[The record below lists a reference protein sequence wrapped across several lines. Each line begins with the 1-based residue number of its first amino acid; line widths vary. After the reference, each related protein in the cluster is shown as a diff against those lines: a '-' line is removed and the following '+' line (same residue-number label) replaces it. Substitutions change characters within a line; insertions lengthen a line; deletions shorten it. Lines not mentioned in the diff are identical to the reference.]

1 MTVVLDLI
9 EAQKGFNCD
18 EAFNLMCERFRE
30 HQWITFK
37 GAENRIS
44 QVGEVRVNS
53 VGDGGNKR
61 SNTIS

>member
-1 MTVVLDLI
+1 MIAVPHLP
-9 EAQKGFNCD
+9 EGQKRFCD

-37 GAENRIS
+37 GAESRIS
-44 QVGEVRVNS
+44 QVGEVRVNL